1 MRESPLTIDIPTAH
15 SLPSHITKGGL
26 ATPLTALPGYFNL
39 DKDAGYHFV
48 KNEKD
53 LPQPQPQPQQQQNQ
67 PQQQLPSPAPSP
79 VMCDYFFNGANKEL
93 NNNSTKR
100 MNEYEYPSPVKG
112 ESPYQSYLT
121 HPFTMQR
128 QQKRQQ
134 ELMRAQSITH
144 RAQPQR
150 SSLYLN
156 NKYNN
161 YVNSSQNQH
170 VHLICAST
178 KKTSVN
184 SNNNISATT
193 PTTPTGTSP
202 RSIASSVYA
211 DMPTTTSALSMI
223 EQEKRMSVGSIDYY
237 AREGRQEFYQAV
249 HVFGQGHSI
258 RSDDLADS
266 TNSRRQSMTP
276 SLTSPP
282 PPPYLSSD
290 HGVAFHNHNYID
302 HKSSPSESSISGPMR
317 SQSPTTPLPT
327 GMTTPGH
334 RGSVQGWPSA
344 MAMSLATATPVTRP
358 KQARTLPL
366 HVLTISSSS
375 PNAIHSPMSA
385 SGIYHPNKIFTPVT
399 PDTVATP
406 GFTPRASRLMDR
418 GDTDTLYSFQ
428 LSDAEGGS
436 ALSAKERGPQSRVMG
451 HVKSGS
457 IALGSAAQAAAEANS
472 ATAAPYFPGF
482 WEDAR
487 QSRLHWMTFTA
498 GCALVVSTAWIV
510 AMPAVLAA
518 TSFGIVGVPLA
529 MLLLLS
535 VQFSTHRWRRYRHRK
550 LNSKKRSAVAVHAHA
565 AAAAALMPSSPSS
578 STRTNRSHW
587 SPRPSSL
594 ISVTSLNEPLPA
606 SVHQSSPKIRP
617 TPFLEPHQPS
627 GSQDHQRSFQ
637 PRLSQQMLL
646 KHQRELN
653 EQQQQV
659 TDSGIQIERSRT
671 ISQQESSSSSLYAAS
686 VGSSPSASL
695 PSDMADISLS
705 AERSYESAP
714 APLRLQIPSAVYH
727 AQKKEAVE
735 LPDLGIGSLVGDL
748 MAEFAMDINGIH

>member
-15 SLPSHITKGGL
+15 SLPSHTTKGGL
-26 ATPLTALPGYFNL
+26 ATPLTALPGYFNM
-39 DKDAGYHFV
+39 DKDASYQFV

-53 LPQPQPQPQQQQNQ
+53 SALSQNQPQQQQNQ
-67 PQQQLPSPAPSP
+67 PQPQQPSPAPSP
-79 VMCDYFFNGANKEL
+79 VMRDYFFNGTNKEL
-93 NNNSTKR
+93 NSNSSKR
-100 MNEYEYPSPVKG
+100 MSEYEYPSPVKG

-178 KKTSVN
+178 KKTFVN
-184 SNNNISATT
+184 SNNNSSTT

-202 RSIASSVYA
+202 RNVTSSVYA

-258 RSDDLADS
+258 RSDDLMDS
-266 TNSRRQSMTP
+266 PNSRRQSMTP

-282 PPPYLSSD
+282 PPPYLYSD
-290 HGVAFHNHNYID
+290 HGVAFPNNNYID
-302 HKSSPSESSISGPMR
+302 HKYSPSESSSSGPMR
-317 SQSPTTPLPT
+317 PQSPTTPLPA

-344 MAMSLATATPVTRP
+344 MAMSLATAAPVARP
-358 KQARTLPL
+358 KQARTPPP
-366 HVLTISSSS
+366 HALTISSSS
-375 PNAIHSPMSA
+375 PTVSHGPMSA

-399 PDTVATP
+399 PDTATTP

-428 LSDAEGGS
+428 LSDAESGNS
-436 ALSAKERGPQSRVMG
+436 PSAKARGPQSRAMG
-451 HVKSGS
+451 HIKNGS
-457 IALGSAAQAAAEANS
+457 ITLSSAAQAAAEANS
-472 ATAAPYFPGF
+472 ASAAPYFPGF

-487 QSRLHWMTFTA
+487 QHRLHWMTFTA
-498 GCALVVSTAWIV
+498 GCALVLSTAWIV
-510 AMPAVLAA
+510 AMPAILAA
-518 TSFGIVGVPLA
+518 TSFGIVGVPIA

-535 VQFSTHRWRRYRHRK
+535 VQFSTHRWRRHCHCK
-550 LNSKKRSAVAVHAHA
+550 LTSKKRSAVAVHAHA

-578 STRTNRSHW
+578 STRANRSNW

-594 ISVTSLNEPLPA
+594 SSVTSLNEPLPA
-606 SVHQSSPKIRP
+606 SIHSSSPKIRP
-617 TPFLEPHQPS
+617 TSFLESHQPS
-627 GSQDHQRSFQ
+627 CSQSFQ

-646 KHQRELN
+646 KHQRELFG
-653 EQQQQV
+653 QQQQV

-671 ISQQESSSSSLYAAS
+671 VSQQESSSSSLYAAS
-686 VGSSPSASL
+686 VGSSSSASL
-695 PSDMADISLS
+695 PSDLADMPVLVEHSS
-705 AERSYESAP
+705 EPAP
-714 APLRLQIPSAVYH
+714 GPLRLQIPSAVYH

-748 MAEFAMDINGIH
+748 MAEFALDINGIH

>member
-15 SLPSHITKGGL
+15 SLPSHTTKDGL
-26 ATPLTALPGYFNL
+26 VTPLTALPGYFNL
-39 DKDAGYHFV
+39 DKDASYQFA
-48 KNEKD
+48 KNEKS
-53 LPQPQPQPQQQQNQ
+53 LPQPQQQQNQ
-67 PQQQLPSPAPSP
+67 QQQQQPSPAPSP
-79 VMCDYFFNGANKEL
+79 IMRDAFFNGANKEL
-93 NNNSTKR
+93 NSNSSRR
-100 MNEYEYPSPVKG
+100 MSEYEYPSPVKG

-150 SSLYLN
+150 TSLYLN
-156 NKYNN
+156 NKYNS
-161 YVNSSQNQH
+161 YVNNSQSQH

-184 SNNNISATT
+184 SNNSQTS

-202 RSIASSVYA
+202 RSIASGYT

-258 RSDDLADS
+258 RSDDPMDS
-266 TNSRRQSMTP
+266 PNSRRQSMTP
-276 SLTSPP
+276 SLTSSP
-282 PPPYLSSD
+282 PPPYLYSD

-302 HKSSPSESSISGPMR
+302 HKSSPSQSSSSASTR
-317 SQSPTTPLPT
+317 SSPTTPTPA

-344 MAMSLATATPVTRP
+344 MAMSLATATPVARP
-358 KQARTLPL
+358 QQARTLPP
-366 HVLTISSSS
+366 HVVTTSSSS
-375 PNAIHSPMSA
+375 PNVSGPMSA

-399 PDTVATP
+399 PETASTP

-428 LSDAEGGS
+428 LSDAEGRS
-436 ALSAKERGPQSRVMG
+436 SPSTKARGPQPRALG
-451 HVKSGS
+451 HIKNGS
-457 IALGSAAQAAAEANS
+457 IALSFAAQAAAEANS
-472 ATAAPYFPGF
+472 ASAAPYFPGF

-487 QSRLHWMTFTA
+487 QHRLHWMTFAA
-498 GCALVVSTAWIV
+498 GSVLMVSTAWIV
-510 AMPAVLAA
+510 VMPAVIAA

-535 VQFSTHRWRRYRHRK
+535 FQFSTYRWRRHRHRK

-565 AAAAALMPSSPSS
+565 AAAAALMPSSPTS
-578 STRTNRSHW
+578 STHTNRSGW

-594 ISVTSLNEPLPA
+594 SSVTSLNEPLPA
-606 SVHQSSPKIRP
+606 SIHQSSPKVRP
-617 TPFLEPHQPS
+617 TLILEPHQPS
-627 GSQDHQRSFQ
+627 SSQPHEQSYQ

-653 EQQQQV
+653 EQRQG
-659 TDSGIQIERSRT
+659 TGSGIQIERNRT

-686 VGSSPSASL
+686 LGSTSSASL
-695 PSDMADISLS
+695 PLDTADTIAVVHSSELV
-705 AERSYESAP
+705 AP
-714 APLRLQIPSAVYH
+714 SPLRLQIPTAVYH
-727 AQKKEAVE
+727 AQKREAVE

-748 MAEFAMDINGIH
+748 MAEFTMDLDGFH

>member
-1 MRESPLTIDIPTAH
+1 MRESPLTIEIPTAH
-15 SLPSHITKGGL
+15 SLPSHTTKGGL
-26 ATPLTALPGYFNL
+26 ATPVTALPGYFNL
-39 DKDAGYHFV
+39 DKDAGYQF

-53 LPQPQPQPQQQQNQ
+53 VPQPQPQPQQQQNQ

-79 VMCDYFFNGANKEL
+79 VMRDYFFNGANKEL
-93 NNNSTKR
+93 NNDSSKR
-100 MNEYEYPSPVKG
+100 MSEYEYPSPVKG

-156 NKYNN
+156 SKYNS

-184 SNNNISATT
+184 SSNNISTA

-202 RSIASSVYA
+202 RSIVSSMYT

-258 RSDDLADS
+258 RSDDLVDS
-266 TNSRRQSMTP
+266 PNSRRQSMTP

-290 HGVAFHNHNYID
+290 HGVAFHNHSYID
-302 HKSSPSESSISGPMR
+302 HKSSPSESSFSGSMR
-317 SQSPTTPLPT
+317 PQSPTTPLPA

-344 MAMSLATATPVTRP
+344 MAMSLATAAPVTRP
-358 KQARTLPL
+358 KQARTLPP
-366 HVLTISSSS
+366 HVVTISSSS
-375 PNAIHSPMSA
+375 PAINSPMSA
-385 SGIYHPNKIFTPVT
+385 SGVYHPNKIFTPVT
-399 PDTVATP
+399 PDTATTP

-418 GDTDTLYSFQ
+418 SDTDTLYSFQ
-428 LSDAEGGS
+428 LSDTEGGS
-436 ALSAKERGPQSRVMG
+436 SSSAKAGGPQPRAMG
-451 HVKSGS
+451 HIKNGS
-457 IALGSAAQAAAEANS
+457 ITLGSAAQAAAEANS
-472 ATAAPYFPGF
+472 TSAAPYFPGF

-487 QSRLHWMTFTA
+487 QQRLHWVTLTA

-510 AMPAVLAA
+510 AMPAILAA
-518 TSFGIVGVPLA
+518 TSFGIVGVPFA

-550 LNSKKRSAVAVHAHA
+550 LNLKKRSAVAVHAHA
-565 AAAAALMPSSPSS
+565 AAAAALMPSSPTS
-578 STRTNRSHW
+578 STRTLRSSW

-594 ISVTSLNEPLPA
+594 SSVTSLNEPLPA

-617 TPFLEPHQPS
+617 TSFLEPHQPS
-627 GSQDHQRSFQ
+627 GPQSHQPFQ

-653 EQQQQV
+653 DQHPQV
-659 TDSGIQIERSRT
+659 NDSGFQIERSRT
-671 ISQQESSSSSLYAAS
+671 VSQQESSSSSMYAAS
-686 VGSSPSASL
+686 VGSFSSTSL
-695 PSDMADISLS
+695 PSELANITLS
-705 AERSYESAP
+705 ADHSSEAAP

-748 MAEFAMDINGIH
+748 MAEFTMDINGIY